1 MAKLVSKTYGDA
13 LFELA
18 LEEKKEDTLLEEA
31 KVFLDVIKKDDELI
45 KFMKHPKIVKEDKM
59 KTGKE
64 IFDKNFSKEFAGF
77 LMVLVSKDRF
87 VEVEKILEYFIGRMK
102 EHKKIGVAY
111 VSTAAVLSDV
121 LKEKV
126 KARLLETTDYET
138 FEMNYTVDESLL
150 GGMVIRVGDRVVD
163 TSIKNKLRELSKQLS
178 ALQVG

>member
-18 LEEKKEDTLLEEA
+18 LEEKCEDVLFEEA
-31 KVFLDVIKKDDELI
+31 KTFLEVIQKDDEI
-45 KFMKHPKIVKEDKM
+45 VRFMKHPKIVKEEKIQ
-59 KTGKE
+59 TGKN
-64 IFDKNFSKEFAGF
+64 IFDKNFSKEFAVF
-77 LMVLVSKDRF
+77 LLVLVAKDRF
-87 VEVEKILEYFIGRMK
+87 SEVEKTLEYFIGRMK

-111 VSTAAVLSDV
+111 VSTATALTDAQ
-121 LKEKV
+121 KEKV
-126 KARLLETTDYET
+126 MSRLLETTDFES

-163 TSIKNKLRELSKQLS
+163 TSIKNKLNSLSKQLS

>member
-18 LEEKKEDTLLEEA
+18 LEEKKEDLLFAEA
-31 KVFLDVIKKDDELI
+31 KTFLEVIQKDDELV
-45 KFMKHPKIVKEDKM
+45 KFMKHPKIVKEDKI
-59 KTGKE
+59 KTGKT
-64 IFDKNFSKEFAGF
+64 IFDGSFSKEFAGF
-77 LMVLVSKDRF
+77 LLILVQKDRF
-87 VEVEKILEYFIGRMK
+87 AEVEKILEYFIGRMK

-111 VSTAAVLSDV
+111 VSTAAALSDAQ
-121 LKEKV
+121 KEKV
-126 KARLLETTDYET
+126 NARLLETTDYES
-138 FEMNYTVDESLL
+138 FEMNYTVDETLL

>member
-13 LFELA
+13 LFELS
-18 LEEKKEDTLLEEA
+18 LEEKKEDLLFEEA
-31 KVFLDVIKKDDELI
+31 KTFLEVIKKDDELVR
-45 KFMKHPKIVKEDKM
+45 FMKHPKIVKEEKI
-59 KTGKE
+59 KTGKN

-77 LMVLVSKDRF
+77 LLVLVAKDRF
-87 VEVEKILEYFIGRMK
+87 SEVEKTLEYFIARMK

-111 VSTAAVLSDV
+111 VSTATALTDAQ
-121 LKEKV
+121 KEKV
-126 KARLLETTDYET
+126 AKRLLETTDFES

-163 TSIKNKLRELSKQLS
+163 TSIKNKLGSLSKQLS